1 MFKIHVTL
9 TEAIDAALASA
20 DIRQQQAREKQKQMA
35 TMCQTRKV
43 TPAEIEMYGDIM
55 HDHFAQITAK

>member
-1 MFKIHVTL
+1 M
-9 TEAIDAALASA
+9 LAFSFLMRFTA
-20 DIRQQQAREKQKQMA
+20 SSRRRPMA
-35 TMCQTRKV
+35 TMCQTRKA